1 MEKLQATG
9 FSTAAVYSL
18 QLAAS
23 SQQPLSIR
31 IPHVRDTSA
40 HSQFIH
46 QAIPHLRFWLRVCNR
61 TVNNTMTIISTNDIQ
76 GISKYV
82 DSDAEV
88 PKETLIQRMAGKV
101 SYSLL
106 VYIKSIIFHHAE
118 KDNTGRIYLV

>member
-1 MEKLQATG
+1 MRK
-9 FSTAAVYSL
+9 SL
-18 QLAAS
+18 KPAAS
-23 SQQPLSIR
+23 LHPHPARAGHIR
-31 IPHVRDTSA
+31 TFTVYPPNRSPF
-40 HSQFIH
+40 S
-46 QAIPHLRFWLRVCNR
+46 FWLRVCNR